1 MEAEANKGRNGA
13 VDIEGKFE
21 GNNSSVIANFL
32 AHSAISCY
40 VTAFIN

>member
-21 GNNSSVIANFL
+21 GQQQPGHCELSG
-32 AHSAISCY
+32 
-40 VTAFIN
+40 T